1 MVNPLHTA
9 MRAATAA
16 AKAKKGKTTP
26 PAEEKESFFGK
37 ISGFFKQRRKAQFE
51 KGILKDIKKQERDIH
66 KIFALFELRDRA
78 FEKRDYKET
87 ISIINNII
95 EIIRKNLNIDKKICV
110 YEASYFNDQI
120 RKYESEESRMER
132 HGFLFAGSA
141 RIKEDVKEYDLK
153 KEINLLKQVISE
165 LENLIYQLLAQKD
178 SFKQNRYE
186 NPDLTVKLKKI
197 KTKLIDLEIV
207 DKALI
212 EEEMKKAA

>member
-1 MVNPLHTA
+1 
-9 MRAATAA
+9 
-16 AKAKKGKTTP
+16 
-26 PAEEKESFFGK
+26 
-37 ISGFFKQRRKAQFE
+37 
-51 KGILKDIKKQERDIH
+51 
-66 KIFALFELRDRA
+66 
-78 FEKRDYKET
+78 
-87 ISIINNII
+87 
-95 EIIRKNLNIDKKICV
+95 
-110 YEASYFNDQI
+110 
-120 RKYESEESRMER
+120 MER